1 MRGPSGSQ
9 VDLSHVTTGAAGR
22 PAAPVVSRSLTA
34 FVLLVSSVGAVAA
47 GLVWAH
53 QPPWSGWG
61 SGALVL
67 VLVAVS
73 LVLGELRPIPIS
85 RGDDSTDQITISTTS
100 ALMLVIVGPLGFA
113 LLVQCAAVLIDDLRA
128 RRSPLKVVFNFSQ
141 YVLTLVAARVVF
153 CALAHEPLLAP
164 YHLFGT
170 EDLGAALAAGVTFF
184 AVNLLLI
191 SAVVAVATRQRLVDL
206 LKSDLRFQATTSGVL
221 VALAPVGVVAVQT
234 SPWLLPLLTTPLL
247 AVHHSARLAI
257 KHERESLH
265 DPLSGLANRQ
275 LFRDR
280 AARVVAEAART
291 GTTAAVMIIDL
302 DHFKEINDTLG
313 HQVGDELLVEVARR
327 LEQSLPEQATV
338 ARLGGDEFAVLV
350 ADVGGREEAEAI
362 AGSMLRALTSAFIVG
377 DIRLSVQASA
387 GIALAPRHGSDVF
400 TIMKRADVAMYDAKG
415 ERARVRTYRPE
426 TDTHTPR
433 RLELLSD
440 LRTAGERGELFL
452 VYQPKV
458 DLGTDRVTGVEA
470 LVRWSHPTR
479 GLVLPDEF
487 VSLAEN
493 TGIVGLITAYV
504 LDAALDQVCQWSA
517 DGIDLDVA
525 VNISVRD
532 LGDASLPQAVAGA
545 LERWSVE
552 PGRLTLEVTESGVMT
567 DPHLAIE
574 VLESLRGIGV
584 RLAVDD
590 FGTGN
595 ASLTYLKQLAIDE
608 LKIDRSFIT
617 HYADD
622 PNDEIIVRS
631 TVDLAHRLGLW
642 VVAEGV
648 EDQGTLED
656 LRRIG
661 CDTAQGYHL
670 SRPMT
675 ARELER
681 WVRVRTRQ
689 RLDGGVAVHLAP
701 YLAFESA

>member
-1 MRGPSGSQ
+1 
-9 VDLSHVTTGAAGR
+9 VDLSHATSGAAGR
-22 PAAPVVSRSLTA
+22 PAAPVASRSLTT
-34 FVLLVSSVGAVAA
+34 FVLVVSGFGALAA
-47 GLVWAH
+47 ALVWAR
-53 QPPWSGWG
+53 QPPWADWG
-61 SGALVL
+61 AGTVVL
-67 VLVAVS
+67 VVVAIS

-85 RGDDSTDQITISTTS
+85 RGDDSTDQITISTTA

-113 LLVQCAAVLIDDLRA
+113 LFVQCAAVLIDDLRA

-141 YVLTLVAARVVF
+141 YVLTLVAARLVYS
-153 CALAHEPLLAP
+153 ALAGEPVLAG
-164 YHLFGT
+164 YHTFSTTHLA
-170 EDLGAALAAGVTFF
+170 AALVAGVTFF
-184 AVNLLLI
+184 VVNLLLI
-191 SAVVAVATRQRLVDL
+191 SSVVAVATSQRVTDL
-206 LKSDLRFQATTSGVL
+206 LRADLRFQATTSSVL
-221 VALAPVGVVAVQT
+221 VALAPVGVVAVQAT
-234 SPWLLPLLTTPLL
+234 PWLLPLLTTPLL

-280 AARVVAEAART
+280 AERAIAEARRS
-291 GTTAAVMIIDL
+291 GTTVAVMIIDL

-327 LEQSLPEQATV
+327 LEQSLPPLATV

-350 ADVGGREEAEAI
+350 ADVGSQESAEAI
-362 AGSMLRALTSAFIVG
+362 ATSMLSALTSPFVVG

-387 GIALAPRHGSDVF
+387 GVALAPRHGKDVF

-458 DLGTDRVTGVEA
+458 ELRTDEVTAIEA
-470 LVRWSHPTR
+470 LVRWAHPTR

-487 VSLAEN
+487 VTLAEN
-493 TGIVGLITAYV
+493 TGIVSLITSYV
-504 LDAALDQVCQWSA
+504 LDAALGQVCEWSA
-517 DGIDLDVA
+517 AGLDLDLS

-532 LGDASLPQAVAGA
+532 LGDSSLPTTVAST
-545 LERWSVE
+545 LDRWSIE
-552 PGRLTLEVTESGVMT
+552 PHRLTLEVTESGVMT
-567 DPHLAIE
+567 DPRLAIE
-574 VLESLRGIGV
+574 VLESLRAIGV
-584 RLAVDD
+584 RLSVDD

-595 ASLTYLKQLAIDE
+595 ASLTYLKQLAIHE
-608 LKIDRSFIT
+608 LKIDKSFIT
-617 HYADD
+617 GYAESQ
-622 PNDEIIVRS
+622 NDSIIVRS
-631 TVDLAHRLGLW
+631 TVDLAHSLGLS

-648 EDQGTLED
+648 EDQSTLDD

-675 ARELER
+675 AGELER
-681 WVRVRTRQ
+681 WARARARQ
-689 RLDGGVAVHLAP
+689 RGDGGVAVHLSP
-701 YLAFESA
+701 YLAYESA

>member
-1 MRGPSGSQ
+1 M
-9 VDLSHVTTGAAGR
+9 
-22 PAAPVVSRSLTA
+22 SRSLKA
-34 FVLLVSSVGAVAA
+34 FVLLVGSSGAVLA

-53 QPPWSGWG
+53 QPPWAGWDAG
-61 SGALVL
+61 SLVL
-67 VLVAVS
+67 VLIAVS

-85 RGDDSTDQITISTTS
+85 RGDDSTDQITISTTA

-113 LLVQCAAVLIDDLRA
+113 VFVQCAAVLIDDLRA

-141 YVLTLVAARVVF
+141 YVITLVAARLVF
-153 CALAHEPLLAP
+153 CLIAREPLLAP
-164 YHLFGT
+164 YHLFSPS
-170 EDLGAALAAGVTFF
+170 DLDAALAAGITFF
-184 AVNLLLI
+184 VVNLLLI
-191 SAVVAVATRQRLVDL
+191 SAVVAVATRQRIVDL
-206 LKSDLRFQATTSGVL
+206 LREDLRFQATTSGVL
-221 VALAPVGVVAVQT
+221 VALAPVGVVAVQA

-280 AARVVAEAART
+280 AERVIAEARRT
-291 GTTAAVMIIDL
+291 GATAAVMIIDL

-313 HQVGDELLVEVARR
+313 HQIGDELLVEVARR
-327 LEQSLPEQATV
+327 LERSLPEQATV
-338 ARLGGDEFAVLV
+338 ARLGGDEFAVLI
-350 ADVGGREEAEAI
+350 AEAGGRERAEELAT
-362 AGSMLRALTSAFIVG
+362 AMLRALTSPMLVG

-387 GIALAPRHGSDVF
+387 GIALAPQHGSDVF
-400 TIMKRADVAMYDAKG
+400 TVMKRADVAMYDAKS

-458 DLGTDRVTGVEA
+458 ELRSDQVTGVEA

-493 TGIVGLITAYV
+493 TGIVGLITSYV
-504 LDAALDQVCQWSA
+504 LDAALDQVCQWSE
-517 DGIDLDVA
+517 DGIDLDVS

-532 LGDASLPQAVAGA
+532 LSDASLPDTVAGA

-552 PGRLTLEVTESGVMT
+552 PHRLTLEVTESGVMT
-567 DPHLAIE
+567 DPHLAMG
-574 VLESLRGIGV
+574 VLASLRAIGV

-595 ASLTYLKQLAIDE
+595 ASLTYLKQMAIDE
-608 LKIDRSFIT
+608 LKIDKSFIT

-622 PNDEIIVRS
+622 QNDEIIVRS
-631 TVDLAHRLGLW
+631 TVDLAHSLGLW

-648 EDQGTLED
+648 EDRGTLDD

-675 ARELER
+675 ASELER
-681 WVRVRTRQ
+681 WVRLRMRQ
-689 RLDGGVAVHLAP
+689 RLDGGRAVHFAP
-701 YLAFESA
+701 YVAFESV